1 MHDIKSERKLGGHD
15 GSSELTLTLPGIL
28 VDPPA
33 CSVRPN
39 MPEERIQPGQQDYP
53 GLVGLYP
60 HSSPN
65 VGPQPQYVAAIPR
78 AYDVHP
84 THVHGKLTLSM
95 MPLLCGHPDR
105 PHFSKRMCQRC
116 YMRSW
121 RRQRRRP
128 KQQEQQE
135 QVITV
140 PVDISAPITT
150 ESGGMHG
157 GYPGA
162 HPPHADVLPTFP
174 GVHLEYPQAPPPYS
188 PPPYMDSVPQLTN
201 NSVPYGYI
209 HQSTQMQQ
217 EQGSCVQP
225 SMKGHHQLLNVIQ
238 PYSSMIA
245 SQSHLLTSAPT
256 QHVQHKRPRAEME
269 AGQCGT

>member
-1 MHDIKSERKLGGHD
+1 MVSIELDVKL
-15 GSSELTLTLPGIL
+15 L
-28 VDPPA
+28 
-33 CSVRPN
+33 SVCPV
-39 MPEERIQPGQQDYP
+39 Q
-53 GLVGLYP
+53 
-60 HSSPN
+60 
-65 VGPQPQYVAAIPR
+65 
-78 AYDVHP
+78 
-84 THVHGKLTLSM
+84 
-95 MPLLCGHPDR
+95 
-105 PHFSKRMCQRC
+105 
-116 YMRSW
+116 RSW

-217 EQGSCVQP
+217 EQVVAHALYTCRSRAGVTSQGSCVQP
-225 SMKGHHQLLNVIQ
+225 SMKGHHQLMNVIQ

-256 QHVQHKRPRAEME
+256 QVL
-269 AGQCGT
+269 TL